1 MTKINEL
8 IEGSLRCFAY
18 GLIGLLPV
26 IGIPMAVFSAFQ
38 YSRVKRGQGEMWNPA
53 QRYLFHRRRLRTD
66 EFGAV
71 FRGGGGGGGGLVVL
85 IPGLYVKWPFGRVLC
100 IFACPLAIIETP

>member
-1 MTKINEL
+1 MKAVQPMTRIEV

-53 QRYLFHRRRLRTD
+53 QRYLFW
-66 EFGAV
+66 
-71 FRGGGGGGGGLVVL
+71 GGVCARMSLGLFLLVPVV
-85 IPGLYVKWPFGRVLC
+85 VV
-100 IFACPLAIIETP
+100 AIRSFM